1 MKATQ
6 KPLVIA
12 ALVGLVISSLAT
24 LTGWSLIA
32 EVLSWL
38 SNSQNPSPALTALS
52 LLSIAVVALGG
63 IALVIMGFATKSLS
77 SLRMPSLVF
86 LFLGFGLWLVTPIPY
101 ALQSLQD
108 VLQDP
113 IFFLNAFY
121 FPPNAPL
128 LAIGVYLSAFS
139 SVVLYLNANERSAT
153 RIESQPAQTIGETVS
168 NPNYPSQPSQA
179 PSSALPVLAL
189 VLAFFIPV
197 VSIVLGHVALNQ
209 MNRGQI
215 ASDQRG
221 LATAGLVLGYVFTV
235 LTAIFIGIY
244 AVLAFNLMSGSYG
257 Y

>member
-12 ALVGLVISSLAT
+12 ALVGLIISSLAT
-24 LTGWSLIA
+24 LTGWPLIA
-32 EVLSWL
+32 EILSWL
-38 SNSQNPSPALTALS
+38 GNSENTSPALTALS

-63 IALVIMGFATKSLS
+63 IALAVMGFVTKSLS
-77 SLRMPSLVF
+77 SLKMPSLAF

-101 ALQSLQD
+101 AFESLQD
-108 VLQDP
+108 VMQDP
-113 IFFLNAFY
+113 IYFLNAFY

-128 LAIGVYLSAFS
+128 LAIGIYLSALS
-139 SVVLYLNANERSAT
+139 SVVLYLNANDRPASRVETQS
-153 RIESQPAQTIGETVS
+153 AQTIGETVS
-168 NPNYPSQPSQA
+168 NPNYPPQPSQA
-179 PSSALPVLAL
+179 PTSALPVLAL
-189 VLAFFIPV
+189 VLAFFIPI

-221 LATAGLVLGYVFTV
+221 LATAGLVLGYVFTAV
-235 LTAIFIGIY
+235 TAIFIGIY
-244 AVLAFNLMSGSYG
+244 AVFAFSLMSGSYG